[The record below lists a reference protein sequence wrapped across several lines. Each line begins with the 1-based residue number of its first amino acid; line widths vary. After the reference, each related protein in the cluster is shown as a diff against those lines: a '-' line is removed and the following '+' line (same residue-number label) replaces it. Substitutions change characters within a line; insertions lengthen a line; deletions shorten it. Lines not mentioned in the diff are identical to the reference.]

1 MHPFWTWL
9 KIPVLVIGV
18 YNVGWG
24 QGRGGIVVFHFVVCF
39 CQMSHPLSNRIQQ
52 KKKILTVPRLCRLKV
67 VSYCSACFRMMS
79 YLSIYLFSVD
89 RVWSTS
95 SWMPSPTGSCWLSV
109 CILKFVFQFCLSMSI
124 NFKFP
129 CKQFV
134 LIHIYIPLHNCTILL
149 ASSTLYCQ

>member
-24 QGRGGIVVFHFVVCF
+24 QGRGGIVVFHFVICF

-79 YLSIYLFSVD
+79 YLSIYYSQLIESDLLAHECPRQLVA
-89 RVWSTS
+89 V
-95 SWMPSPTGSCWLSV
+95 GISV
-109 CILKFVFQFCLSMSI
+109 CILKFVFQLCHSMSI

-134 LIHIYIPLHNCTILL
+134 
-149 ASSTLYCQ
+149 